1 MERGH
6 GIIASAENFPTS
18 KMGLYVSRG
27 FRSNE
32 PRVFLLTEIEPR
44 QVLTMFTALH
54 PAKGKNEQ
62 QSKPNVFSG

>member
-1 MERGH
+1 
-6 GIIASAENFPTS
+6 
-18 KMGLYVSRG
+18 VSRG

-54 PAKGKNEQ
+54 PARGENEQ
-62 QSKPNVFSG
+62 QPKPNVFSRPWVAFQQRS